1 MESNRIKFNVS
12 ASQRLFLMIC
22 LTAFFMV
29 VGAIVVGIIMGGGE
43 STVRMRLA
51 TVAQDVLMFIVPAV
65 AFAMMVTRRP
75 AAFLMIDRMPSA
87 ASILMVIALVLAMVP
102 AMNLIISWNAS
113 LSLPEEWSALEQWMR
128 EAEQSASHLISLLI
142 GSDSVGSLIVALLLV
157 GVLTGLAEEIFFRGM
172 IQRAIATLP
181 VNVHVAI
188 WVTAI
193 IFSAVH
199 MQFFGFVPRML
210 LGALFGYLAYWSG
223 SLWLPITAH
232 AFNNM
237 CAATGMWVAGG
248 KEDTLFINS
257 LGTSGSEIDYVV
269 VAGSLLLSV
278 GLLILI
284 ERTNRANRR

>member
-1 MESNRIKFNVS
+1 MS

-22 LTAFFMV
+22 LTAFFML

-43 STVRMRLA
+43 SIVRMRLA

-75 AAFLMIDRMPSA
+75 AVFLMIDRMPSA

-142 GSDSVGSLIVALLLV
+142 GSESIGSLIVALLLI

-223 SLWLPITAH
+223 SLWLPIIAH

-248 KEDTLFINS
+248 KEDTLFINN
-257 LGTSGSEIDYVV
+257 LGSGGSEIDYVV
-269 VAGSLLLSV
+269 VAGSVLLSV

>member
-1 MESNRIKFNVS
+1 MENNSIRFNVS
-12 ASQRLFLMIC
+12 ASQRVFLMIC

-43 STVRMRLA
+43 TSVRMRLA

-75 AAFLMIDRMPSA
+75 ASFLMIDRMPSA
-87 ASILMVIALVLAMVP
+87 ASVLIVIALVLAMVP
-102 AMNLIISWNAS
+102 AMNLVISWNAS
-113 LSLPEEWSALEQWMR
+113 LSLPEEWSGLEQWMR
-128 EAEQSASHLISLLI
+128 ESEESASHLISLLI
-142 GSDSVGSLIVALLLV
+142 GSGSVGSLIVALLLI
-157 GVLTGLAEEIFFRGM
+157 GVLTGLSEEIFFRGM
-172 IQRAIATLP
+172 IQRAIVTFP
-181 VNVHVAI
+181 VNAHVAI

-223 SLWLPITAH
+223 SLWLPIIAH

-237 CAATGMWVAGG
+237 CAAAGMWVSGG
-248 KEDTLFINS
+248 KEETLLINN
-257 LGTSGSEIDYVV
+257 LGSGGSQIDYVV
-269 VAGSLLLSV
+269 VAGSILLSI
-278 GLLILI
+278 GLLIML
-284 ERTNRANRR
+284 ERLTRPHRH